1 MGSGNFPKLNSR
13 QKAAKSM
20 RRAFGKAED
29 DEAPAPPAAS
39 TKADSVAELNR
50 QHEERM
56 KRRAQVAHTRL
67 DEEQETKKRGKS

>member
-20 RRAFGKAED
+20 RGAFSKSDD
-29 DEAPAPPAAS
+29 DEAPAAPAAS
-39 TKADSVAELNR
+39 TKADSVSELNR

-56 KRRAQVAHTRL
+56 KRRQAATHTRL
-67 DEEQETKKRGKS
+67 DDEQDMKKKGKS